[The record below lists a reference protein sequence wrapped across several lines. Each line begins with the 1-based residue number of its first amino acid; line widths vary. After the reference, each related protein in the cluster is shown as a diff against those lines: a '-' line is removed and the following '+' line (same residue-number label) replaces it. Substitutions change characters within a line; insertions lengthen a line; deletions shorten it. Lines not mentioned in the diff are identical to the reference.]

1 MADIRPCGELLAHLP
16 RFTAADTAS
25 PCAGCLTI
33 LTLKAAVEGLLRVKA
48 QRDRHVQNRFIA
60 VGQALNRFL
69 QLLRAN
75 IFGERGAGML
85 FEKPLEVPF
94 RIAGSPGDGFN
105 VQTAIEV
112 VVDPV
117 E

>member
-1 MADIRPCGELLAHLP
+1 MSYWLICGIH
-16 RFTAADTAS
+16 AADTAS
-25 PCAGCLTI
+25 PCPWRLTI
-33 LTLKAAVEGLLRVKA
+33 LTLKAAIEGLLRVKA
-48 QRDRHVQNRFIA
+48 QRDRHVQNQFIA
-60 VGQALNRFL
+60 VAKRSTDFCSFCA
-69 QLLRAN
+69 R
-75 IFGERGAGML
+75 IFGERGAGMF

>member
-1 MADIRPCGELLAHLP
+1 MADIRPGGELLAHLP

-60 VGQALNRFL
+60 VGQALNRFFCSFA
-69 QLLRAN
+69 REY
-75 IFGERGAGML
+75 IRRE
-85 FEKPLEVPF
+85 
-94 RIAGSPGDGFN
+94 GSRY
-105 VQTAIEV
+105 AL
-112 VVDPV
+112 
-117 E
+117 

>member
-1 MADIRPCGELLAHLP
+1 M
-16 RFTAADTAS
+16 
-25 PCAGCLTI
+25 
-33 LTLKAAVEGLLRVKA
+33 
-48 QRDRHVQNRFIA
+48 
-60 VGQALNRFL
+60 
-69 QLLRAN
+69 RAN
-75 IFGERGAGML
+75 IFGEREPVC

-112 VVDPV
+112 VGDPV

>member
-1 MADIRPCGELLAHLP
+1 MADIRPGGELLAHLP

-75 IFGERGAGML
+75 IFGERGAGMF

>member
-1 MADIRPCGELLAHLP
+1 MTDIQLSGELLPHLP
-16 RFTAADTAS
+16 RFTAAVTAS
-25 PCAGCLTI
+25 PCTWRLTV

-75 IFGERGAGML
+75 IFGERGAGMFL
-85 FEKPLEVPF
+85 EKPLEVPF

-105 VQTAIEV
+105 IQTAIEV